1 MVLLSSIA
9 DRFPFPNGYLL
20 REPTEVK
27 VHPRECQMDYQQ
39 FDEEFQNFLYDNS
52 HHVKKKHKEILQKL
66 RLETEHNKN
75 LTIEI
80 GGCL

>member
-1 MVLLSSIA
+1 
-9 DRFPFPNGYLL
+9 
-20 REPTEVK
+20 
-27 VHPRECQMDYQQ
+27 MDYQQ

-66 RLETEHNKN
+66 RLEAEHNKN
-75 LTIEI
+75 LTIEV